1 MSEITW
7 VTLEEANEAFN
18 ELLDDIY
25 PVFEFG
31 GAIYYPSQ
39 ILEAIDPQHYE
50 IALDEHLAYM
60 AAEMGQFV
68 KGVTDPEDYK

>member
-1 MSEITW
+1 MNEITW

-31 GAIYYPSQ
+31 GATYYPSQ
-39 ILEAIDPQHYE
+39 ILEAVDPQHYE
-50 IALDEHLAYM
+50 IALDEHLSYM
-60 AAEMGQFV
+60 AEEMGQFV

>member
-25 PVFEFG
+25 AVFEFG
-31 GAIYYPSQ
+31 GRLT
-39 ILEAIDPQHYE
+39 LERIRQ
-50 IALDEHLAYM
+50 
-60 AAEMGQFV
+60 
-68 KGVTDPEDYK
+68 